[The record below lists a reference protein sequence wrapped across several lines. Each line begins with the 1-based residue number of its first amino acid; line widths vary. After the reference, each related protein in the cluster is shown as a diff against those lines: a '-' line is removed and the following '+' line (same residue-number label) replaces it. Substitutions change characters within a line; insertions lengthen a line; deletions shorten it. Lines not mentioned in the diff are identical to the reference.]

1 MNQESARQRNGGK
14 DASSGSFCLDL
25 KLMPLIGVEV
35 ENAEASAN
43 CATQFLTARFFILN
57 L

>member
-25 KLMPLIGVEV
+25 KLMPLIDVEV
-35 ENAEASAN
+35 ENVGASVN
-43 CATQFLTARFFILN
+43 CATPFPTARFFILN